1 MEERIGQ
8 QLGSYRLVHLLGQ
21 GGFADVYLGEHIHLQ
36 TLAAVKVL
44 QMRLVGSNLEPFR
57 NEARTIASL
66 IHPHIVRVLDF
77 GVEDE
82 VPFLVMEYAPHGTLR
97 QTYPKG
103 TRLSPVHVI
112 PYVNQIADALYYA
125 HSRKLMHRD
134 IKPENILLG
143 ADGKVLLSDFG
154 LVQAVQNTTSQT
166 TKEMAGTIAYMAPE
180 QINGKPRPASDQYAL
195 GVVVYEWLSG
205 VRPFHGSLFEIA
217 TQHMISTPCSLYG
230 NVPGISHEVEAVI
243 FSALAKDPQQR
254 FPTVKDFAR
263 AFEQVSRATQESV
276 PALPT
281 VILPPSSFL
290 SPFNT
295 ALMSAAS
302 QLGVSQPKV
311 TNDTPGHQQQ
321 NASLNTTPMISTP
334 QASIPTRVD
343 PTQQAMQVNTPPQS
357 EGPLP
362 FINSPQ
368 GQSLRPASGSEF
380 PSQSARSNYGNHPYS
395 QSMQPTSVN
404 ITSDHKPTVQEI
416 ETLQRTFVPPM
427 ATPAGSMGQPAKGPF
442 PAIIPSTLPS
452 HPDSIPAIV
461 PSTLFSHSKSG
472 KQRWI
477 ILTLVLLILVV
488 AGMVVYAL
496 SKEPAAPSASNQPS
510 LVGHGSPPGRNKVTD
525 HLPVAVLPGFA
536 AISITA
542 TSKDVKNVFT
552 ISAVTGMPDSSQSQV
567 QARQVTASQS
577 QSQTTTATGS
587 KQVPATR
594 ATGTLAVTCR
604 ASSPPLT
611 INAGTVFTGNDKV
624 SVATDTTVTT
634 SGCHTTIPTHAVNPG
649 QSGNI
654 AANDVN
660 QPYQGYN
667 VLNEAAFS
675 GGQDAKTTTVV
686 AQSDIDTS
694 TSSLE
699 AALTPAV
706 KQALPGKLNANERS
720 FGDSQCSPAVTP
732 DHAAGDE
739 AAKVTVTV
747 TMSCTIEAY
756 DNDAAQAMAKKLLSN
771 QAAHDLGSDYGLM
784 GNITTAVGQPTLVDT
799 AHGTLSLP
807 VTTEGI
813 WIYQWSD
820 AQKQDLAK
828 LVAGRSTQDAKLLLV
843 EKKGVSAVNIQL
855 SSGSS
860 GMLPPEA
867 SHIRVDVAPVSGL

>member
-217 TQHMISTPCSLYG
+217 TQHMISTPRSLYG

-263 AFEQVSRATQESV
+263 AFEQTSRATQESV

-281 VILPPSSFL
+281 VILS
-290 SPFNT
+290 SPFST
-295 ALMSAAS
+295 TLMSAM
-302 QLGVSQPKV
+302 SQPGL
-311 TNDTPGHQQQ
+311 TNDAPGQPQQTASSNATPV
-321 NASLNTTPMISTP
+321 ISPP
-334 QASIPTRVD
+334 QSGIPTPVD
-343 PTQQAMQVNTPPQS
+343 PTRQAMQVNTPPQL

-362 FINSPQ
+362 LINSS
-368 GQSLRPASGSEF
+368 QSQPLLPASGNTL
-380 PSQSARSNYGNHPYS
+380 PCQPVVSNYGNHPYN
-395 QSMQPTSVN
+395 QSMQPTYVN
-404 ITSDHKPTVQEI
+404 VPSDKATVQKPHN
-416 ETLQRTFVPPM
+416 LQRPFVSPM
-427 ATPAGSMGQPAKGPF
+427 TMPASSMGQPAK
-442 PAIIPSTLPS
+442 STLPAIAPPKRPS
-452 HPDSIPAIV
+452 HP
-461 PSTLFSHSKSG
+461 KSG
-472 KQRWI
+472 KRWWI
-477 ILTLVLLILVV
+477 ILTLVLLVMIVS
-488 AGMVVYAL
+488 GIVVYAL
-496 SKEPAAPSASNQPS
+496 SHGSADPSANSQTS
-510 LVGHGSPPGRNKVTD
+510 LVRQGSSPGRNTVPTD
-525 HLPVAVLPGFA
+525 RSPVSVPVPPGFA
-536 AISITA
+536 TINITP

-552 ISAVTGMPDSSQSQV
+552 ISAVTGTPDSTQSQV
-567 QARQVTASQS
+567 QARQVSASQS
-577 QSQTTTATGS
+577 QSQTTTTTGS
-587 KQVPATR
+587 KQTPATR

-604 ASSPPLT
+604 ASSPALT

-624 SVATDTTVTT
+624 SVVTDTTVTT
-634 SGCHTTIPTHAVNPG
+634 SGCHTTIPAHAVNPG

-654 AANDVN
+654 AVNDVN

-675 GGQDAKTTTVV
+675 GGQDAKTTAVV
-686 AQSDIDTS
+686 AQSDIDT
-694 TSSLE
+694 TASSLE
-699 AALTPAV
+699 AVLTPAV
-706 KQALPGKLNANERS
+706 KQALLGKLNANEHS
-720 FGDSQCSPAVTP
+720 FGDPQCSPNVTS
-732 DHAAGDE
+732 DHTVGDE

-747 TMSCTIEAY
+747 TTSCTVEAY
-756 DNDAAQAMAKKLLSN
+756 DNDGAQAMAKKLLSN
-771 QAAHDLGSDYGLM
+771 QAANDPGSGYGLT

-807 VTTEGI
+807 VNAEGI
-813 WIYQWSD
+813 WVYQWSD
-820 AQKQDLAK
+820 AQKQDSAK
-828 LVAGRSTQDAKLLLV
+828 LVAGRSAQDAKMLLQGQ
-843 EKKGVSAVNIQL
+843 KGVSAVNIQL
-855 SSGSS
+855 SSGSNDV
-860 GMLPPEA
+860 LPSEA
-867 SHIRVDVAPVSGL
+867 SHITVDVAVVP